1 MTKEYSVFR
10 GDMYSV
16 GVILYAVTYGMF
28 PYGDGI
34 ASGKVKGKSYEDIAA
49 MLRKETLTFSRDRTI
64 PMGLVDLLEGLLQKN
79 PEFRWVG
86 APLWVLLGLILIV
99 ILSVVLRL

>member
-49 MLRKETLTFSRDRTI
+49 MLRKETLTFTVN
-64 PMGLVDLLEGLLQKN
+64 GEET
-79 PEFRWVG
+79 EFT
-86 APLWVLLGLILIV
+86 
-99 ILSVVLRL
+99 VVEVEAQM